1 VTTLDEQN
9 PGDYVLVHKTKAK
22 ISRARKLVIGT
33 MLVGA
38 VAAIAGAGTFASF
51 SASTTNDATFTTAR
65 MAISN
70 NTTCVTPAG
79 VAATGVASA
88 NVDSNNKTCAALFPT
103 PLTPGVLATKDVEIS
118 NVGDVPGSLKLYA
131 LANCVASVN
140 NSGFDMG
147 TATNL
152 CDRVQVSFHNDT
164 TNKCLYPTTGA
175 GACATIDDTTTGQS
189 FNDFSSAHKFDSP
202 LSILPLSEAANL
214 AISGTDQ
221 KAKVTVSVYWKKT
234 TGTSS
239 CTSALVNAPPPGGT
253 ATDDTPQDG
262 FVDATG
268 QGCDNPYMNQKAS
281 LNLRWQIQG

>member
-1 VTTLDEQN
+1 MNPEQN
-9 PGDYVLVHKTKAK
+9 EDYVLVHKTKAK

-51 SASTTNDATFTTAR
+51 SASTTNNATFTTAR

-79 VAATGVASA
+79 VAGTGVASP
-88 NVDSNNKTCAALFPT
+88 NVDANNATCAPLFPT
-103 PLTPGVLATKDVEIS
+103 PLKPGVLATKDVEIQ
-118 NVGDVPGSLKLYA
+118 NVGDVDGALKLYA
-131 LANCVASVN
+131 LANCAVTVN

-147 TATNL
+147 TAQDL

-164 TNKCLYPTTGA
+164 TNNCIYPVA
-175 GACATIDDTTTGQS
+175 VGACVAITDSTTGQS
-189 FNDFSSAHKFDSP
+189 FNDFSSAHKFNAP
-202 LSILPLSEAANL
+202 LSVLPS
-214 AISGTDQ
+214 SGTDLTTIGVTN

-234 TGTSS
+234 TGTTD
-239 CTSALVNAPPPGGT
+239 CSAALQINTPGIT
-253 ATDDTPQDG
+253 ATDDTPTDG
-262 FVDATG
+262 FIDSNG